1 MSKISIQFHA
11 EPTETIAF
19 INDCIKELKL
29 YVVLVTIQP
38 AFTASLFDSSEEV
51 LKNVPLYSTNRVCLY
66 IDQMYTGEILEVKEE
81 SGRTA
86 PNYLLT

>member
-1 MSKISIQFHA
+1 
-11 EPTETIAF
+11 
-19 INDCIKELKL
+19 
-29 YVVLVTIQP
+29 
-38 AFTASLFDSSEEV
+38 
-51 LKNVPLYSTNRVCLY
+51 VPLYSTNRVCLY